1 MPRIRLDHG
10 LSVLPDKE
18 NSTSLRLHG
27 AMNRIAKI
35 LSVGLVGIVGASYL
49 GTWAGQASTQEWL
62 EMTPEQ
68 RAQKEAR
75 LNAEG
80 TARNLAEHPDGQ
92 HCLSG
97 FSGEHRDLARLI
109 KRDLREPDSYEHIS
123 TTIWPVDAAG
133 NHQLEMRYRARN
145 GFGGMGIG
153 EVLAT
158 VKNADCSF
166 VVTDINTM

>member
-1 MPRIRLDHG
+1 MPHIRSENRV
-10 LSVLPDKE
+10 SVAFDKE
-18 NSTSLRLHG
+18 NSTSARLDG

-68 RAQKEAR
+68 RAQEEAR
-75 LNAEG
+75 LIGER
-80 TARNLAEHPDGQ
+80 TARNLAEHADGQ

-109 KRDLREPDSYEHIS
+109 KSDLREPDSFEHIS

-145 GFGGMGIG
+145 GFRGMGIG
-153 EVLAT
+153 EISAT

-166 VVTDINTM
+166 VVTDINTI